1 MKTICTAKSLQY
13 SKLGSS
19 FSEETAVAMS
29 NVGKIYKLY
38 SRPLYRVAE
47 ALLTKTCK
55 HKKFYAL
62 NDVSFSV
69 DRGQTVGIIGKNGSG
84 KSTLL
89 QVVCGIL
96 QPTAGEVVVNGRI
109 SALLELG
116 AGFNPEFT
124 GRENV
129 YLNGSILGV
138 GRNEMDECFQ
148 DITDFADIGDFIDQ
162 PVKTYSSGMYVR
174 LAFAV
179 AINVKPDI
187 LIVDEALS
195 VGDTAFQAKCF
206 AKFKEFQENG
216 VTILFVTHS
225 MDLITRYCS
234 NAILLEQGRI
244 VKSGPAKEVVDEY
257 NRMMANCSE
266 SVNTPISEITENGF
280 YENEAPKNK
289 ISPEIINKNVLQSK
303 KNPLAIS
310 LTTHM
315 HESELAYQLN
325 QNENRYGNGKAEI
338 IEVGID
344 SLSDKARY
352 SFVHGESYRF
362 RFKTLFHCSLDNP
375 ITAFTIKDAKGFDL
389 TGTNTLFKDIE
400 IGKVRKDDVV
410 LTQFEQRMML
420 NPGGYLLSF
429 GCAGFEDG
437 EYVVYDRRY
446 DVITFDVISDSSS
459 VGFFDLDSKITISR
473 VEG

>member
-1 MKTICTAKSLQY
+1 MQTSNLK
-13 SKLGSS
+13 SS
-19 FSEETAVAMS
+19 FFNNTVISLA
-29 NVGKIYKLY
+29 NVGKVYKLY
-38 SRPLYRVAE
+38 SRPLHRVAE
-47 ALLTKTCK
+47 ALLPRANDKY
-55 HKKFYAL
+55 HHQFHAL
-62 NDVSFSV
+62 NDVSFTV
-69 DRGQTVGIIGKNGSG
+69 EQGQTVGIIGQNGSG

-89 QVVCGIL
+89 QIVCGIL
-96 QPTAGEVVVNGRI
+96 QPSAGHVVVDGRI

-138 GRNEMDECFQ
+138 DRNEMNECFA
-148 DITDFADIGDFIDQ
+148 DIADFADIGEYIDQ

-225 MDLITRYCS
+225 MDLITRYCT
-234 NAILLEQGRI
+234 NALLLEQGRVI
-244 VKSGPAKEVVDEY
+244 KSGPAKEVVDEY
-257 NRMMANCSE
+257 NRMIVKCSE
-266 SVNTPISEITENGF
+266 RDATLGDENHAAEVGV
-280 YENEAPKNK
+280 EKNDG
-289 ISPEIINKNVLQSK
+289 NKSSSK
-303 KNPLAIS
+303 KKSSAS
-310 LTTHM
+310 RLTVHM
-315 HESELAYQLN
+315 RKSELAYQLN
-325 QNENRYGNGKAEI
+325 PNENRYGNGKAEI

-344 SLSDKARY
+344 SLSEKVKY
-352 SFVHGESYRF
+352 SFVHGERYRF
-362 RFKTLFHCSLDNP
+362 KFKTFFHETLLNP
-375 ITAFTIKDAKGFDL
+375 ITAYTIKDVKGFDL
-389 TGTNTLFKDIE
+389 TGTNTLFKKIE
-400 IGKVRKDDVV
+400 IGKVKKGDII
-410 LTQFEQRMML
+410 LTEFEQRMML

-437 EYVVYDRRY
+437 KYVVYDRRY
-446 DVITFDVISDSSS
+446 DVITFEVISENSS
-459 VGFFDLDSKITISR
+459 VGVFDLDSKVKISR
-473 VEG
+473 VAG